1 MVKTKIDIPVP
12 AAASPSDA
20 WPRRFRPIL
29 TLGCHQDLHALAAD
43 LIGRSQAEQLTRIG
57 EAVEVVEARRAAL
70 EAIGV
75 PASELG
81 PTLAYAT
88 ALRLLRDLVQQ
99 GWTLGIDDE
108 GIHLGP
114 PVTVVAAS
122 DDLAAAK
129 ELLKQSFAFARR
141 AQLAEPAT
149 RSFIETMERRGI
161 STLFADGREL
171 ADRLDAAIYLDGT
184 IADAIKP
191 SLELVTPDSRDETTG
206 LRLQDVWRYARH
218 FWSIPYQSTP
228 GRNLFYLVRD
238 DAGPHRPVIGIAAL
252 GNAVLG
258 LAQRDDALGW
268 TARGLRARLERSSTE
283 QRGRLARHLLDVLRS
298 DIDAIYAADLP
309 VGDGPWDLA
318 TVSRLREVER
328 DAAFDRRKAL
338 AEAGDERSP
347 DYHLIRDAHD
357 EALDGDPETV
367 DWLKIAKTALYRR
380 KRAGTLADLIQAWLA
395 LAARGV
401 DVNPD
406 SLGDALDDDRGR
418 AAVESTLRRIKQR
431 AIAENLMEIITCGA
445 VPPYGDVLG
454 GKLVAMLLTSPRV
467 VADIRERYAGRVSLI
482 ASGLK
487 GAPVRRDPN
496 LAVLTTSSLYSVGSS
511 QYNRIRVPVEIL
523 DGRNGHVAFE
533 RIGKTDSF
541 GTVHFAPD
549 TAEALVAL
557 ARLSDENRRLVN
569 HLFGEGMSPKLR
581 AMRSGLEALG
591 LDPDVFLRH
600 HSPRLLYAV
609 RLARNTDEVLLGL
622 DGTLDYLLRGSP
634 HSDGTTEI
642 AHYWRERWLE
652 PRVQRS
658 DVLSRL
664 RDASRDSYLLGAQL
678 DDSDPASVPRATRE
692 GEPVLDEAKALVSV
706 SERPHAS
713 EFIERIYRS
722 TNSYADRLS
731 PEELAWIDVDLG
743 LGGHLLASARA
754 GKQIIVTGNPGD
766 GKTHLIE
773 RLRPELEQIGALV
786 LTDAN
791 VHTDDEI
798 IRDWRTCDREGRPM
812 VLAINEWPLFVLRR
826 HPDAAHFEPL
836 HETLRQVQQAVYYLA
851 PPSAPHRDTVAVVDL
866 SLRNVLA
873 APIVLAV
880 VDRLT
885 DERFYQGLPDG
896 DPALANRRAL
906 LEPRVRERL
915 AALLDQVARRGQHAT
930 MRQLVG
936 FIAYMITGGRAPV
949 ERLTGQG
956 SQRFHYAQLA
966 FAGGVGSLFDAVRGA
981 FDPATV
987 THPWHDADLW
997 RGATDPAGWLD
1008 PRSRPVGVQQLPPS
1022 DADRQE
1028 FYAALKRRFYF
1039 EHVAG
1044 ADLIGLVPNDE
1055 RMFDVL
1061 IGQGHD
1067 EGSTVVRDLV
1077 LAINRF
1083 FEPDC
1088 PDSEREELSLWQSHR
1103 FDVRSPHTFIAL
1115 HHLSHRRLRV
1125 HPSKLAPWVEA
1136 WLPPEQRRPNSFA
1149 LVGHSNTGAAATL
1162 VVDRALYL
1170 TLYEAQRGLGR
1181 SSWSRSATRRVT
1193 RFIDRLHQLVDMTAD
1208 VEDVRIRNTEID
1220 LDHKFEIQRNPP
1232 RYML

>member
-1 MVKTKIDIPVP
+1 
-12 AAASPSDA
+12 
-20 WPRRFRPIL
+20 
-29 TLGCHQDLHALAAD
+29 LHALAAD
-43 LIGRSQAEQLTRIG
+43 LIGRSQTEQLTRIG
-57 EAVEVVEARRAAL
+57 EAVDVVEARRAAL
-70 EAIGV
+70 EAMGV
-75 PASELG
+75 PASDLG

-99 GWTLGIDDE
+99 GWTLGLDDE
-108 GIHLGP
+108 GIHLGAP
-114 PVTVVAAS
+114 LTVVAAS
-122 DDLAAAK
+122 DDPAAAK
-129 ELLKQSFAFARR
+129 ALLKQSFAFARR

-161 STLFADGREL
+161 SSLFADGREL
-171 ADRLDAAIYLDGT
+171 ADRLDAAFHSDGT
-184 IADAIKP
+184 TADAILP
-191 SLELVTPDSRDETTG
+191 SLELVTPDSREETTG

-268 TARGLRARLERSSTE
+268 TARGLRARLERSSAE
-283 QRGRLARHLLDVLRS
+283 QRARLARHLLDVLRT
-298 DIDAIYAADLP
+298 DIDVIYAADLP
-309 VGDGPWDLA
+309 VGDGPWDVA
-318 TVSRLREVER
+318 TVSRLRDIER

-367 DWLKIAKTALYRR
+367 DWLTIAKTALYRR

-401 DVNPD
+401 DANPEN
-406 SLGDALDDDRGR
+406 LADALEDDRGR
-418 AAVESTLRRIKQR
+418 AALESALRRIKQR

-487 GAPVRRDPN
+487 GAPVRRDPS

-511 QYNRIRVPVEIL
+511 QYNRIRVPAEVL
-523 DGRNGHVAFE
+523 DGRDGQVTYE

-581 AMRSGLEALG
+581 AVRSGLEALG

-609 RLARNTDEVLLGL
+609 RLARNTDDVLLGL
-622 DGTLDYLLRGSP
+622 DGTPDYILRGGP
-634 HSDGTTEI
+634 HSDSTTEI
-642 AHYWRERWLE
+642 AHYWRKRWLE
-652 PRVQRS
+652 PRIQRS
-658 DVLSRL
+658 DVLARL
-664 RDASRDSYLLGAQL
+664 RDTSRDSYLLGAQL
-678 DDSDPASVPRATRE
+678 AGSDPAAPRTSRDD
-692 GEPVLDEAKALVSV
+692 EPVLDELDTPLRAVGL
-706 SERPHAS
+706 PHAS
-713 EFIERIYRS
+713 EFIERLYRS

-731 PEELAWIDVDLG
+731 PEELAWVDVDLG
-743 LGGHLLASARA
+743 LDGHVLASARA

-773 RLRPELEQIGALV
+773 RLRPELERIGALV

-791 VHTDDEI
+791 VKTDDEI
-798 IRDWRTCDREGRPM
+798 IRDWRACDREGRPM

-826 HPDAAHFEPL
+826 HPDATQFEPL
-836 HETLRQVQQAVYYLA
+836 QEALRQVQQAVYYLTA
-851 PPSAPHRDTVAVVDL
+851 PNAPQLDTVAVVDL

-885 DERFYQGLPDG
+885 NERFYWGLPDG

-949 ERLTGQG
+949 ERVTGQG

-966 FAGGVGSLFDAVRGA
+966 FAGGVGTLFDAVREA
-981 FDPATV
+981 FDPATI

-997 RGATDPAGWLD
+997 RGTTDPAGWLD

-1022 DADRQE
+1022 DADRRE

-1044 ADLIGLVPNDE
+1044 ADLLGLVPNDE
-1055 RMFDVL
+1055 RMFDAL

-1067 EGSTVVRDLV
+1067 EGPTVVRDLV

-1103 FDVRSPHTFIAL
+1103 FDVRSPNTFVAL
-1115 HHLSHRRLRV
+1115 HHLPHRRLRV

-1136 WLPPEQRRPNSFA
+1136 WLPPEQRRLSSFA
-1149 LVGHSNTGAAATL
+1149 LVGHSDAGAAATL

-1181 SSWSRSATRRVT
+1181 SSWSRSSTRRVT
-1193 RFIDRLHQLVDMTAD
+1193 RFIDRLHQLVDSTAD

-1220 LDHKFEIQRNPP
+1220 LDRKFEIQRNPP